1 MIIWNDILIF
11 KIVNNYGDLHVM
23 ESVLVNLEVHEGI
36 VLDCVRNVNTVK
48 IKGYLTFVLNINDNI
63 YDCRIQKPG

>member
-23 ESVLVNLEVHEGI
+23 ESALVNLEVHEGI
-36 VLDCVRNVNTVK
+36 VLEGFEML
-48 IKGYLTFVLNINDNI
+48 I
-63 YDCRIQKPG
+63 P